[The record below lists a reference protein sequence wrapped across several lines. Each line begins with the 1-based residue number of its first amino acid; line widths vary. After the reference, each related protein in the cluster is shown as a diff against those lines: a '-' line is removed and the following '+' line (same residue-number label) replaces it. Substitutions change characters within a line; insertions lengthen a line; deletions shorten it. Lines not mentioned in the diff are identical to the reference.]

1 LFLLDDRSAVSCIS
15 LRATC
20 SDDDVIMLLLRLL
33 LIDIV
38 LGLIDNIRLLIA
50 KPVVR
55 SGIVAIDMRHENTI
69 MMGES

>member
-1 LFLLDDRSAVSCIS
+1 
-15 LRATC
+15 
-20 SDDDVIMLLLRLL
+20 MLLLRLL